1 MGPKMYLTN
10 QEEKELVDFLLNCA
24 KTGYAKTRQD
34 VLKIV
39 HSAVLRKV
47 DS

>member
-24 KTGYAKTRQD
+24 KTRYAEVYQDKTRCF
-34 VLKIV
+34 K
-39 HSAVLRKV
+39 
-47 DS
+47 DST